1 MRVERDFE
9 DFIKLLNKHN
19 VKYMIVGAYA
29 MALYSEPRNTGDI
42 DFFLE
47 SSNENAK
54 KILDVLKVFGMEDL
68 NISICDL
75 INEDIVIQLGVAPV
89 RIDLLSSISG
99 VNFDEAYA
107 EIEKRKFG
115 ETEANFIS
123 KKHLIKNKK
132 ASNRKKDVSDLEIL
146 SQSK

>member
-1 MRVERDFE
+1 MRVERDFV

-19 VKYMIVGAYA
+19 VQYLIVGAYA

-42 DFFLE
+42 DFFIE
-47 SSNENAK
+47 PTEANALK
-54 KILDVLKVFGMEDL
+54 VLDVLKEFGMESLD
-68 NISICDL
+68 ISISDL
-75 INEDIVIQLGVAPV
+75 INENMVVQLGVAPV

-99 VNFDEAYA
+99 VNFNEAYT
-107 EIEKRKFG
+107 EIEKKKFG

-132 ASNRKKDVSDLEIL
+132 ASNRKKDISDLEIL
-146 SQSK
+146 LKSE